1 MLFGEFLE
9 VKEDGRMHFLT
20 SLETLKYILHAHKE
34 TTFLYACL
42 AEARE
47 EWNQINL

>member
-9 VKEDGRMHFLT
+9 VKEDGCMHFLT
-20 SLETLKYILHAHKE
+20 SFETAKYILYADKE
-34 TTFLYACL
+34 TTFLYACQ

-47 EWNQINL
+47 EWNQMNL